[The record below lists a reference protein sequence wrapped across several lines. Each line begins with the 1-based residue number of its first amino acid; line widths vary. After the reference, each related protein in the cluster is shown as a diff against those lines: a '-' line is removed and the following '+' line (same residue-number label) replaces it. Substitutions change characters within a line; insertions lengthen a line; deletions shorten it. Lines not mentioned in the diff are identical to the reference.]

1 MSVDWLAVQGVAT
14 GLLVLTSM
22 GAIGYAGLQLRH
34 ERDYRSVANLEKQ
47 LAFFLSDNFVG
58 ARRRLAQARLDMTDG
73 DAKLHPWDVDA
84 PPVSVFEILDFYE
97 HLALLVKKGH
107 LDLYDVWH
115 TFYEWAQPV
124 YVDMQPLIESSDSMY
139 VDHYNDLQNMMRR
152 MDEIQLKRMH
162 EQNANHW
169 ALWTPDRIIDHYK
182 YELESGGRPRR
193 SRRAAARELA
203 REVAKEI
210 QLADAPEWPE
220 GAAPPE
226 GDRPLNAHAALA
238 SESMPHA

>member
-1 MSVDWLAVQGVAT
+1 MAVDWVAVQGVAT
-14 GLLVLTSM
+14 SILVLTSV

-34 ERDYRSVANLEKQ
+34 ERAYRSVENLEKQ
-47 LAFFLSDNFVG
+47 LGFFLTEQFVG
-58 ARRRLAQARLDMTDG
+58 ARRRLAQARLDVTG
-73 DAKLHPWDVDA
+73 AEPVLVAWDLQS
-84 PPVSVFEILDFYE
+84 PPVSAFEVLDFYE

-124 YVDMQPLIESSDSMY
+124 YVDLQAMIESEESLYS
-139 VDHYNDLQNMMRR
+139 DHYNDLQRMMRQ

-162 EQNANHW
+162 AQNANHW
-169 ALWTPDRIIDHYK
+169 SLWTPDRIIDHYK

-193 SRRAAARELA
+193 SRRAAAREVA
-203 REVAKEI
+203 REVVKEI
-210 QLADAPEWPE
+210 QQAEVTPEWPE

-226 GDRPLNAHAALA
+226 RSEESGIEETTHA
-238 SESMPHA
+238 

>member
-1 MSVDWLAVQGVAT
+1 MIDWVAVQGIAT
-14 GLLVLTSM
+14 SILVCTSVS
-22 GAIGYAGLQLRH
+22 AIGYAGLQLRH
-34 ERDYRSVANLEKQ
+34 EREYRSVENLEKQ
-47 LAFFLSDNFVG
+47 LSFFLSENFVA
-58 ARRRLAQARLDMTDG
+58 ARRRLAQARLDLSDE
-73 DAKLHPWDVDA
+73 DSKLHPWELES
-84 PPVSVFEILDFYE
+84 PPVSAFEVLDFYE

-124 YVDMQPLIESSDSMY
+124 YVDMQPLIEGEDSMY
-139 VDHYNDLQNMMRR
+139 ADHYDDLERMMRK

-162 EQNANHW
+162 AKNANHW
-169 ALWTPDRIIDHYK
+169 ALWTPDRIIEHYK

-193 SRRAAARELA
+193 SRRAVARAVA

-210 QLADAPEWPE
+210 HLAELPEWPE

-226 GDRPLNAHAALA
+226 GEAGETVRANA
-238 SESMPHA
+238 